1 MKYFSLHAFI
11 LTGLALFL
19 TGCYHDY
26 DYDLTR
32 SHDIYRM
39 HYNYTPPAAEPE
51 ATTPAGEAPPAA
63 AGSTAQPPQQPAVP
77 PAAPQ

>member
-1 MKYFSLHAFI
+1 MKYFSLHALI

-19 TGCYHDY
+19 TGCYRDY

-51 ATTPAGEAPPAA
+51 ATPPAA
-63 AGSTAQPPQQPAVP
+63 AAPAADSSGLPPQQPSVP